1 MQHNFIKTRGGGSGA
16 VYKTFEKTHVFIK
29 EDVPYLM
36 ASNPSVL
43 KQHRQCKY
51 YFISYLFCF
60 QLWPRENIKSHS
72 FLRVFYCRKMSGR
85 FTLTD
90 DQFCEYRRQ
99 LSLKQEDNFFQ
110 LDWGWGVVR
119 NCDKKGNLLKLG
131 LKHDF
136 MKSGKSLW
144 IPLQLCL
151 FSDSEG
157 VFGIWACGQCM
168 PEVKGLSFQQQD
180 RCVIESEICHHSRAI
195 LQLGENS
202 LQKRITQWHKFFWWH
217 KQCMSVLPTS
227 QDSNHEKWPWS
238 NWNVSGWISEQ
249 WQSISLVHNQL
260 QKQNSSMQP
269 MSWWWLPLLQSL

>member
-1 MQHNFIKTRGGGSGA
+1 
-16 VYKTFEKTHVFIK
+16 
-29 EDVPYLM
+29 M

-60 QLWPRENIKSHS
+60 QLWTRENIESHS

-119 NCDKKGNLLKLG
+119 NCDKKGNLLKPG
-131 LKHDF
+131 LKRDF

-195 LQLGENS
+195 LQLGENFRSRYKNELPSDINSFDGTNNACLFYPHRKTAIMRSDPDPSGMCLVGYQNNGKVS
-202 LQKRITQWHKFFWWH
+202 LLYTTSSKNKIPLCSQCRGDDCLCYKAFMEGCKKGFF
-217 KQCMSVLPTS
+217 
-227 QDSNHEKWPWS
+227 
-238 NWNVSGWISEQ
+238 
-249 WQSISLVHNQL
+249 
-260 QKQNSSMQP
+260 
-269 MSWWWLPLLQSL
+269 